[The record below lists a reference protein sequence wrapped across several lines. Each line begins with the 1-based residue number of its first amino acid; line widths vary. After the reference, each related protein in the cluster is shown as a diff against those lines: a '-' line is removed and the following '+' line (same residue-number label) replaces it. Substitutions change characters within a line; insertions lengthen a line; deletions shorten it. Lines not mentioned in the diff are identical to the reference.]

1 MVQKLVILGQR
12 VCSVRRKQ
20 SSQLRRK
27 AVWWIGGDVGEWKN
41 NSGAAVVCM
50 EEARNTE
57 NLSLPDIC
65 REVI

>member
-27 AVWWIGGDVGEWKN
+27 AVWCIGGDVGEWKN
-41 NSGAAVVCM
+41 NSGTAVVCM
-50 EEARNTE
+50 GG
-57 NLSLPDIC
+57 S
-65 REVI
+65 